1 MEAGELAV
9 ITKAKDVCNYIIT
22 VTDKFPKKFRFTLIG
37 RMQNYALDIIEGM
50 IMANEVYV
58 TEKGLG
64 VNIEALKERQKLQ
77 RNVLTNIK
85 LLAYVSQLSMEQ
97 KCILP
102 KQYEQIYR
110 KALYMPKPLGCLD

>member
-22 VTDKFPKKFRFTLIG
+22 VTDKSPKKFRFTLIG

>member
-22 VTDKFPKKFRFTLIG
+22 VTDKSPKKFRFTLIG

-50 IMANEVYV
+50 IMANEIYV

-85 LLAYVSQLSMEQ
+85 LLVYVSQLSMEQ
-97 KCILP
+97 KCI
-102 KQYEQIYR
+102 
-110 KALYMPKPLGCLD
+110 